1 MNAQEETAQLRQSL
15 KERDAEIERLNK
27 RIGELARERSAL
39 MNKSAAAGAA
49 MVSRLVSDDPDAQ
62 ATLDKSVEAIRNP
75 TAVLDRLYSL
85 LKAPMECGHPLD
97 CLDESTGDCLWCAD
111 KWADQEAEITYREAH
126 GIAEV
131 SLQGAL
137 AALVKDGH
145 TEHCAHRLSHGDG
158 ECECGFKKKQATND
172 CCEVKALAKFY
183 QSDENEFWR
192 CLSCGCEWPR
202 DVVTR
207 CANCA
212 QNARYL
218 SDDYEPLEKEELDA
232 MQDEAKR
239 GWPGP
244 TRIEPDVGSLEH
256 FSLFIGKEEFKKMV
270 ADGQRM
276 SQEFDDATRGQR
288 VILPEDLK
296 RRSR

>member
-1 MNAQEETAQLRQSL
+1 
-15 KERDAEIERLNK
+15 
-27 RIGELARERSAL
+27 

-131 SLQGAL
+131 SLNGAL

-158 ECECGFKKKQATND
+158 ECECSFREKQAIND

-276 SQEFDDATRGQR
+276 SKEFDEATRGQR
-288 VILPEDLK
+288 VIFPEDLK